1 MNKVI
6 GLAMLDTILVI
17 LGGISEQV
25 FYGATET
32 SRLSKLIFAPQF
44 SQSVAWYLQV
54 GDFFAYTWEYVKNFM
69 GMVTFDYPMLNQGNW
84 LFLKYILFMPIGI
97 GIVFMIV
104 SLIRGVRTG

>member
-17 LGGISEQV
+17 LGGIVEQTY
-25 FYGATET
+25 YGTTET
-32 SRLSKLIFAPQF
+32 SRLGQLIFAPQF
-44 SQSVAWYLQV
+44 SQSVAWYQQV
-54 GDFFAYTWEYVKNFM
+54 GDFAAYTWSYVQNFI
-69 GMVTFDYPMLNQGNW
+69 GMLTFDYPMLNDGNW
-84 LFLKYILFMPIGI
+84 LFLKYILFIPIGI